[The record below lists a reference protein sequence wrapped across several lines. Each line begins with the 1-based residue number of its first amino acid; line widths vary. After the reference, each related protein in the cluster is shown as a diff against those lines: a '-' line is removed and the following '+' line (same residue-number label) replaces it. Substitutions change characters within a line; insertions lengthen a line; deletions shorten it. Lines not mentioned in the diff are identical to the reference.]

1 MNDIQFNCEEVIQF
15 ELLFVRQP
23 YLKEMIMII
32 ESLTLIAAMS
42 IGPVESKH
50 QVEIELPEDVISG
63 ESLEELLDMGSL
75 IDDGTWC

>member
-1 MNDIQFNCEEVIQF
+1 
-15 ELLFVRQP
+15 
-23 YLKEMIMII
+23 MII